1 MSTSMTSRLSIP
13 NGSSEL
19 MNRTSA
25 LHSSSSSGSGSGYNY
40 NYNFSQNANITAA
53 SAIYLSRLTDITQMD
68 FQSALDQMKSLL
80 SHKDMKKVYKLAYY
94 RKQTKNHWSRDDPA
108 IVFLQLVLLII
119 ASLAYS
125 IAFRSDSLVTS
136 TLYFMFHS
144 VVVNYLASGI
154 LLASVGRFIANN
166 HLLSTSAS
174 SLPSG
179 TTISPVSS
187 GSSSVHIVRQEVE
200 WMYAFDVHCN
210 AFWLFFVIVYGVQF
224 FLLPIVLGKGFG
236 SFLVSNLLYSA
247 GFFGY
252 FYVTHLGYRGEF
264 IRALWCA
271 MQGIG
276 VCTLVW
282 TEFSSRYDFWNTL
295 SVFFCML

>member
-1 MSTSMTSRLSIP
+1 M
-13 NGSSEL
+13 
-19 MNRTSA
+19 
-25 LHSSSSSGSGSGYNY
+25 
-40 NYNFSQNANITAA
+40 
-53 SAIYLSRLTDITQMD
+53 
-68 FQSALDQMKSLL
+68 
-80 SHKDMKKVYKLAYY
+80 
-94 RKQTKNHWSRDDPA
+94 
-108 IVFLQLVLLII
+108 
-119 ASLAYS
+119 
-125 IAFRSDSLVTS
+125 TS

-252 FYVTHLGYRGEF
+252 FYVTHLGYR
-264 IRALWCA
+264 ALPF
-271 MQGIG
+271 
-276 VCTLVW
+276 LSS
-282 TEFSSRYDFWNTL
+282 TEVFLFPLAAVVFVFLLNFVGYPFGFGWNASRIMAHIYFESS
-295 SVFFCML
+295 